1 MAFRKSF
8 HRSGLPEPQKVYGA
22 MHPRAIDERN
32 GNRAEPIGIRRT
44 AIKAARKARIAT
56 GIATLPHVRQYSLEP
71 LGIASEII
79 LTVARAAK
87 ASDNFFPLEIRTV
100 GQIGAANGGQRPID
114 AVTDPIVEHNKGTMG
129 TAGFPGLHMIA
140 RRHGEIGRPSDLLA

>member
-8 HRSGLPEPQKVYGA
+8 HRPGLPEPQKVYGA

-32 GNRAEPIGIRRT
+32 GNRAEPI
-44 AIKAARKARIAT
+44 